1 MLVATDEQ
9 RQLRR
14 LEMRVED
21 REAALKSEAA
31 RKNREFVQVYPKG
44 WRRLQDLIQK
54 NPPAARV
61 YAFLAE
67 HIDGV
72 AGAVVVS
79 QEVMANAL
87 GVHIRTI
94 QRQTSWLEEAG
105 ALVRIKVGV
114 GVYAYGLDPN
124 EIWRS
129 WDDRKEEAA
138 FVTRTLVSKKDSA
151 NREVR
156 RKLKVMIGEPELPL
170 ERPLHD
176 EGLFTRNMSPGR
188 SVDL

>member
-9 RQLRR
+9 RALRQ
-14 LEMRVED
+14 LEMRSED
-21 REAALKSEAA
+21 RDAALKAEAA
-31 RKNREFVQVYPKG
+31 KKNREFVQVYPKG

-94 QRQTSWLEEAG
+94 QRQTAWLEAAG

-114 GVYAYGLDPN
+114 GVYAYALDPS
-124 EIWRS
+124 EVWRS

-138 FVTRTLVSKKDSA
+138 FLTRTLVRKSDAA

-156 RKLKVMIGEPELPL
+156 RKIKVMIGEPELPL
-170 ERPLHD
+170 
-176 EGLFTRNMSPGR
+176 
-188 SVDL
+188 